1 MSCINELWQSL
12 SPKKIAVDCPWTSA
26 LLLVLGSVSLGQFL
40 LKTIY
45 AFVQTF
51 LLSGT
56 SLKKFG
62 AKKGAWAV
70 VTGASDGIGR
80 EYALQLAKAGFN
92 ILLVARN
99 QQMLSTLAEEI
110 GTKYGPSVTA
120 KVQLIDFAQNNEAA
134 FQSLANVIES
144 LDVGVLVNNVG
155 KSHEMPVDF
164 IDTPP
169 SEIADIL
176 TINITGTLR
185 LTSIVLPIM
194 KRRRAGLILN
204 MGSFAGAVPSPMLAT
219 YSASKAFLATFTAA
233 LAPEVAPYGIAVQ
246 HLNTFYVVSKM
257 SKLRK
262 PSPLVPLPSTY
273 VRSVLG
279 KVGLSC
285 GAAFTGRPATAT
297 PFWSHAVADWL
308 IGSVG
313 WVGLFVGYTHRLHKD
328 IRKRALRKK
337 ERDAKKA

>member
-176 TINITGTLR
+176 TININGTLR

-194 KRRRAGLILN
+194 KRRRSGLILN

-219 YSASKAFLATFTAA
+219 YSASKAFLTTFTAA
-233 LAPEVAPYGIAVQ
+233 LAPEVAPYGITVQ

-262 PSPLVPLPSTY
+262 PSPLVPMPSTY
-273 VRSVLG
+273 VRSVLS

-285 GAAFTGRPATAT
+285 GAAFTGRPGTST